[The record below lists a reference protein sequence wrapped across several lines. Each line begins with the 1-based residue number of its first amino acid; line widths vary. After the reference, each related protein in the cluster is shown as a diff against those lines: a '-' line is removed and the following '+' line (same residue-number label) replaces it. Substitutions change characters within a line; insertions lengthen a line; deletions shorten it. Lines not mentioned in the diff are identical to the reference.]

1 MSFSK
6 VAHNAL
12 VAALGALAFSA
23 PTTALAQPFP
33 GSPGSSGPTPGAP
46 MSPGAPGA
54 NPGAG
59 PNNPQPNAGPGA
71 TQKRLEQSEKDD
83 SGRGL
88 EWAWIQLEGGGHY
101 TALQGLGG
109 SQLMVGDAKQAGG
122 GGLAGGAIGARLLF
136 LTVGVRGR
144 YAWASDH
151 RQWSIAPEIGLHIP
165 LGNLEPHVFV
175 GAGYTALSGLDTSHI
190 ESGPSLVTRGFV
202 GRIGGGLRYYL
213 SRHFS
218 IGAMITGD
226 LTIMSRPGVFYR
238 DDGAVGATPSAARVD
253 ASKVGSGT
261 GIAVIGT
268 GAIGI
273 HF

>member
-1 MSFSK
+1 M
-6 VAHNAL
+6 
-12 VAALGALAFSA
+12 
-23 PTTALAQPFP
+23 
-33 GSPGSSGPTPGAP
+33 PGAP
-46 MSPGAPGA
+46 NNPGAPGA
-54 NPGAG
+54 AG
-59 PNNPQPNAGPGA
+59 TPAAANPQASAGPGA

-88 EWAWIQLEGGGHY
+88 EWAWLQLEGGGHY
-101 TALQGLGG
+101 TALQGIGG

-122 GGLAGGAIGARLLF
+122 GGLAGAAVGARLLF
-136 LTVGVRGR
+136 LTIGVRGR
-144 YAWASDH
+144 YGWAPDH
-151 RQWSIAPEIGLHIP
+151 RQWSVAPEIGLHIP

-175 GAGYTALSGLDTSHI
+175 GAGYTALSGLDTSRI

-218 IGAMITGD
+218 IGAMVTGD
-226 LTIMSRPGVFYR
+226 LTIMSRPGVYYR
-238 DDGAVGATPSAARVD
+238 DDTATGASPSAARVD

-261 GIAVIGT
+261 GLAVIGT